1 MFANSSPGQEKT
13 SPHPLPG
20 IPGGGEGGRTAPRCP
35 RPLPSPP
42 PPFYKRIS
50 VVFLFLSCFIFLFFL
65 YFARREGWRGG
76 GGSWAPTYT
85 FKAVEKWGEGMG
97 PWGISRG
104 RGKGRKGVGKGKQ
117 KWPQKWVPKISGQE
131 PPPSPPLHRWLLQTL
146 PNVLV
151 NCKESHPA
159 RTTHLCCGTCAVCP
173 PPLPQIPT
181 SLLWEEAGT
190 WWGVLRGH
198 TEPRTAEGLQHPY

>member
-1 MFANSSPGQEKT
+1 M
-13 SPHPLPG
+13 
-20 IPGGGEGGRTAPRCP
+20 EG
-35 RPLPSPP
+35 
-42 PPFYKRIS
+42 
-50 VVFLFLSCFIFLFFL
+50 
-65 YFARREGWRGG
+65 GG

-131 PPPSPPLHRWLLQTL
+131 PPPSPSLHRWLLQTL

-159 RTTHLCCGTCAVCP
+159 RTVHLCCGTCAVFPCP
-173 PPLPQIPT
+173 ITTNSHLPPVGRSWDLVGSFVGSHRAEDSRGAAA
-181 SLLWEEAGT
+181 SLLSPHCSPLGRQE
-190 WWGVLRGH
+190 
-198 TEPRTAEGLQHPY
+198 AEGQRDTLWSSHCCVSRCKAQMGWKHHHHIAIYPMNKS